1 MSFVVKA
8 FLPAARNPD
17 SAGFPPEIEFCL
29 SFPGV
34 KRIFHLGA
42 SSSQLGPLEER
53 LLEALWERGHA
64 TVRDLLNRDLLN
76 DAGPCHGLAYTTVM
90 TTLDRLF
97 KKNLLSRE
105 VQGSAFRYTPRFT
118 REELHREVAGEAF
131 RQLLDAS
138 PTSSLPISYL
148 VEVLT
153 ERDAHLLDALGQIVE
168 AKRRQL
174 RSGEPRLESKN
185 RESKNK
191 DKA

>member
-1 MSFVVKA
+1 
-8 FLPAARNPD
+8 
-17 SAGFPPEIEFCL
+17 
-29 SFPGV
+29 
-34 KRIFHLGA
+34 
-42 SSSQLGPLEER
+42 
-53 LLEALWERGHA
+53 
-64 TVRDLLNRDLLN
+64 
-76 DAGPCHGLAYTTVM
+76 
-90 TTLDRLF
+90 
-97 KKNLLSRE
+97 
-105 VQGSAFRYTPRFT
+105 
-118 REELHREVAGEAF
+118 
-131 RQLLDAS
+131 LLDAS